1 MESENWEALGNGN
14 WIEICDALRSDEVGH
29 VDIPL
34 VDLTPITVSVLRRG
48 LLSATEAEYI
58 LDAAAE
64 FLLTRSRSQH

>member
-1 MESENWEALGNGN
+1 MESENWEALGTGN
-14 WIEICDALRSDEVGH
+14 WIEICDAPRSDEAGH

-48 LLSATEAEYI
+48 LLSPAEAEHI

-64 FLLTRSRSQH
+64 FLLTRPRRQH